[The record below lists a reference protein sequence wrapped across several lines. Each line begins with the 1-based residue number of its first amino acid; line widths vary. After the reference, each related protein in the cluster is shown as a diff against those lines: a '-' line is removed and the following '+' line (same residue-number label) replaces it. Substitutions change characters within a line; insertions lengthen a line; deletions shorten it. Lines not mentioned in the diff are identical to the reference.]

1 MRPRVRLFLAWG
13 GLAAVVILAFALGR
27 ARRPAGLGDLRASTY
42 LTGPAGAR
50 GLADALERLD
60 VRVERWRGRV
70 REFVAQ
76 PPRTGDF
83 ALALLAPGAGLEPTE
98 VAALAQWN
106 GSEAGGDLI
115 LAGHGADELMACF
128 GWSPGEFSFN
138 PLPVGS
144 PSRPPAEHP
153 VEISVFLE
161 PEVPPATAEP
171 AELVCD
177 PIPIAS
183 IDTILTAPDGRIAA
197 LRVHP
202 ADRRTSVLLL
212 SDADLIRNRTLRE
225 TDTGPVILGLFAEP
239 YDLIVFEEGVHGFGT
254 SGSLGRALLRWS
266 KRSPWGWAAWQLAVV
281 GLLALLTGAIRF
293 GPVRSLMSRKR
304 RSPMEHVNALA
315 MALSAREGH
324 DVAIAA
330 LIRGLRRRLAPAQPA
345 GSDPGPWLHEL
356 VERAPTPAAREQAG
370 LLLALSAPGQS
381 GSAVL
386 VAANA
391 VEDLWEEMH
400 R

>member
-1 MRPRVRLFLAWG
+1 MRPRVRLALAWG
-13 GLAAVVILAFALGR
+13 GLALLVILAFGLGR
-27 ARRPAGLGDLRASTY
+27 ARRPAELGDRRASTF
-42 LTGPAGAR
+42 LTGPAGVR

-60 VRVERWRGRV
+60 VRVERWRGRI

-76 PPRTGDF
+76 PPRSGRF
-83 ALALLAPGAGLEPTE
+83 ALALLDPGSGLESSE
-98 VAALAQWN
+98 VAALAEWHRS
-106 GSEAGGDLI
+106 GTGGDLI
-115 LAGHGADELMACF
+115 LAGAGADELMACF
-128 GWSPGEFSFN
+128 GWAAGEFSFN
-138 PLPVGS
+138 PLPVRS
-144 PSRPPAEHP
+144 PSTPEPDHPA
-153 VEISVFLE
+153 EISVFLE
-161 PEVPPATAEP
+161 PEVPPANAEP

-177 PIPIAS
+177 PVSIAS
-183 IDTILTAPDGRIAA
+183 IDTILTAPDGRVAV
-197 LRVHP
+197 LRIHP

-239 YDLIVFEEGVHGFGT
+239 YDVIVFEEGVHGFGS

-266 KRSPWGWAAWQLAVV
+266 RRSPWGWAAWQLAIV
-281 GLLALLTGAIRF
+281 GLLALLAGAVRF
-293 GPVRSLMSRKR
+293 GPIRSLMTRRR
-304 RSPMEHVNALA
+304 RSPLEHVNALA
-315 MALSAREGH
+315 TALSAREGH

-345 GSDPGPWLHEL
+345 AADPGLWLREL
-356 VERAPTPAAREQAG
+356 LERAPTPTAREQAG
-370 LLLALSAPGQS
+370 VLLALSAPGQS

>member
-1 MRPRVRLFLAWG
+1 MRPRVRLVLAWA
-13 GLAAVVILAFALGR
+13 GLAAVVILAYALGR
-27 ARRPAGLGDLRASTY
+27 ARRPAGLGDLRASTF

-83 ALALLAPGAGLEPTE
+83 ALALLAPGSGLEPTE
-98 VAALAQWN
+98 VAALAEWHK
-106 GSEAGGDLI
+106 SEAGGDLI
-115 LAGHGADELMACF
+115 LAGNGAGELMACF
-128 GWSPGEFSFN
+128 GWAPGEFSFN
-138 PLPVGS
+138 PLPVRS
-144 PSRPPAEHP
+144 PSSPESGNPA
-153 VEISVFLE
+153 EISVFLE

-171 AELVCD
+171 AELMCTPV
-177 PIPIAS
+177 PIAS

-225 TDTGPVILGLFAEP
+225 TDTGPVILGLFADP
-239 YDLIVFEEGVHGFGT
+239 YDLIVFEEGLHGFGT

-266 KRSPWGWAAWQLAVV
+266 KRSPWGWAAWQLAVI
-281 GLLALLTGAIRF
+281 GLLALLAGAIRF
-293 GPVRSLMSRKR
+293 GPIRSLMTRKR

-315 MALSAREGH
+315 TALSAREGH

-345 GSDPGPWLHEL
+345 GADPGPWLREL

-370 LLLALSAPGQS
+370 VLLALSAPGQS